1 MNVFVFFLIMPKFA
15 PFTCCYEHSTFFC
28 CFFSLIQ
35 LMYFLSP
42 PFFYIFPPLFGLSW
56 PTFTSFLRLLS
67 ISPLTHPVSLD
78 HAFHYSAAS
87 IDLLSGWSAID
98 HNACSSAT
106 ELRRCCCARKLYI
119 QTRGWSLKTHCA
131 LRLLLLFFFFWLHFI
146 SLQTF
151 GNTLPL
157 FFSFSSCA
165 LSLHLSIHRQI
176 DWLCTTQRHVFMC
189 NSSTIVLELIAM
201 EESELEGL
209 DIRRKPQL
217 ISIFFPGEG
226 MPQNKPWRCL
236 STCVCVCVR
245 AVCWEPH
252 V

>member
-1 MNVFVFFLIMPKFA
+1 MLFFILCFFLCFLSLFIVNFPLIGANFPVLLFLSITGGLNKLTKAAQLCRNLPTLMNVFVFFLIMPKFA

-106 ELRRCCCARKLYI
+106 ELRRCCCARKSYI

-131 LRLLLLFFFFWLHFI
+131 LRLLLLFFFFLTPFHITSNLWQHTA
-146 SLQTF
+146 S
-151 GNTLPL
+151 
-157 FFSFSSCA
+157 
-165 LSLHLSIHRQI
+165 
-176 DWLCTTQRHVFMC
+176 
-189 NSSTIVLELIAM
+189 VL
-201 EESELEGL
+201 
-209 DIRRKPQL
+209 
-217 ISIFFPGEG
+217 
-226 MPQNKPWRCL
+226 
-236 STCVCVCVR
+236 
-245 AVCWEPH
+245 
-252 V
+252 

>member
-106 ELRRCCCARKLYI
+106 ELRRCCCARKSYI

-131 LRLLLLFFFFWLHFI
+131 LRLLLLFFFFDSISYHFKPLATHCLCSLASPHAHWVCI
-146 SLQTF
+146 SAFIGKLI
-151 GNTLPL
+151 GSALPKDM
-157 FFSFSSCA
+157 SSCA
-165 LSLHLSIHRQI
+165 IPQPSFWN
-176 DWLCTTQRHVFMC
+176 WL
-189 NSSTIVLELIAM
+189 
-201 EESELEGL
+201 
-209 DIRRKPQL
+209 
-217 ISIFFPGEG
+217 
-226 MPQNKPWRCL
+226 PWRRVSWRDLTSGENRNLYRYFFLGKECL
-236 STCVCVCVR
+236 RINLEDV
-245 AVCWEPH
+245 
-252 V
+252 